1 MSFCLF
7 ELCKNPEIQLKIQE
21 ELDLELGDNFDDVT
35 YESINGLKYL
45 ESCIDETLR
54 LYPPLSIMFRR
65 CTRDYKIPNT
75 DLFIEKGTSVFIP
88 AVAMQRDENIYDD
101 PLQFKP
107 ERFLDSPN
115 GNGHANGLFYLP
127 FGAGARHCIGERMAK
142 IQTKIGLAC
151 ILSKYNIEFNDKNQF
166 PDHPEFLKTQFFLRS
181 AEPFNFRVVERSR

>member
-7 ELCKNPEIQLKIQE
+7 ELCKNPEIQHKIQE
-21 ELDLELGDNFDDVT
+21 ELDRELGDNFDDVT
-35 YESINGLKYL
+35 YETINGLKYL

-75 DLFIEKGTSVFIP
+75 DLLVEKGTSVFIP
-88 AVAMQRDENIYDD
+88 AVAMQRDANIYDN

-115 GNGHANGLFYLP
+115 GNGNANGLFYLP
-127 FGAGARHCIGERMAK
+127 FGDGPRKC
-142 IQTKIGLAC
+142 
-151 ILSKYNIEFNDKNQF
+151 
-166 PDHPEFLKTQFFLRS
+166 
-181 AEPFNFRVVERSR
+181 